1 MQNYNLKGNLA
12 EGHRQELLRE
22 AAYQRMVA
30 QIPEQPHSLTQRR
43 LGKLG
48 RYLMMFGT
56 RLKELKPSS
65 EHAVQHL

>member
-30 QIPEQPHSLTQRR
+30 QVPEQQYSLTRR
-43 LGKLG
+43 SLGKLG
-48 RYLMMFGT
+48 QYFQMIGT
-56 RLKELKPSS
+56 RLKELKPKA

>member
-1 MQNYNLKGNLA
+1 MQNYNLHGNLA

-22 AAYQRMVA
+22 AVQQRMVA
-30 QIPEQPHSLTQRR
+30 QIPEQPHSLTQRS

-48 RYLMMFGT
+48 RYFLMLGT

-65 EHAVQHL
+65 EHAVQKL